1 MNFEVPQISDWNIY
15 RKVHGPSLRS
25 AELSSPYVV
34 VNNGHPTHF
43 WIFLSIW
50 LLTHFW
56 FTVNLSHFFYPFL
69 SNSLEIRIWNLGSIF
84 EFAWVFHSQNHPVF
98 ILLHWSF
105 LYIKWGV
112 LIWFLLNPRNF
123 NPRNFQFLVFFHSKP
138 LFLCRTLW
146 RHWYQKIRI
155 LLRIF

>member
-1 MNFEVPQISDWNIY
+1 MKFHKYPTEIYIVRFTGLRFARPNFP
-15 RKVHGPSLRS
+15 
-25 AELSSPYVV
+25 
-34 VNNGHPTHF
+34 HPTLWSIMAIQPISEF
-43 WIFLSIW
+43 FLSIW